1 MINKEIENVL
11 KLNNEKKYEYFIK
24 KIADYEEVWA
34 LKDDDG
40 WATLGDEDNVF
51 FPVWAKKDYSNLC
64 VKEEWIGYTSQKISI
79 QEFVE
84 NWIPGLKRDNI
95 RITIMWHNGK
105 GIDVDWD
112 ILIND
117 IMAELEKY

>member
-24 KIADYEEVWA
+24 KIADSEEVWA

-40 WATLGDEDNVF
+40 WATLGDDDNVF
-51 FPVWAKKDYSNLC
+51 FPVWAKKEYSNLC
-64 VKEEWIGYTSQKISI
+64 VKEEWKGYKSQKISV

-84 NWIPGLKRDNI
+84 NWIPGLKQDNI
-95 RITIMWHNGK
+95 RITIM
-105 GIDVDWD
+105 
-112 ILIND
+112 
-117 IMAELEKY
+117 